1 MSKIIDK
8 LKGLEEH
15 PELSEKD
22 LEYAEIIEE
31 EIKEPKKNFLKISL
45 IFIVFIAA
53 AFVGFKVFNLFF
65 SKTNIFKSEKKE
77 VNIQKNVP
85 LEPVTQPL
93 TKKENVKTVVFS
105 GGKNFKE
112 YLINKLEKEPN
123 NPIVLN
129 NLAIFYY
136 EQNNLEDALKYAQRA
151 LKFDPENSYLWN
163 TLGIILTELKLYED
177 AEKCFKKAYEKKS
190 EEGVFYY
197 NLANLYE
204 RMDKNIL
211 AREYYLLY
219 LTKSDKINPKNLDYV
234 REKLKKGV

>member
-15 PELSEKD
+15 SELSEKN

-53 AFVGFKVFNLFF
+53 AFVGFKVFHLFF
-65 SKTNIFKSEKKE
+65 SKTNVLKSEKKE

-85 LEPVTQPL
+85 LEPITQPL
-93 TKKENVKTVVFS
+93 TKKENVEPVVFS

-219 LTKSDKINPKNLDYV
+219 LTKSDKINPKNIDSV